1 MDGNRN
7 NEIICDT
14 IDRIY
19 TGIDP
24 NFLFDFCAFKTEDTL
39 SNSSFFNNCFKNL
52 NSYFVNPQEWNFEL
66 TDSSGFIDLGNVN
79 SSITEDILERPRN
92 TPNDLGCYEHY

>member
-1 MDGNRN
+1 MRLEDNT
-7 NEIICDT
+7 EEICDAK
-14 IDRIY
+14 
-19 TGIDP
+19 
-24 NFLFDFCAFKTEDTL
+24 LFNYL
-39 SNSSFFNNCFKNL
+39 LKNL